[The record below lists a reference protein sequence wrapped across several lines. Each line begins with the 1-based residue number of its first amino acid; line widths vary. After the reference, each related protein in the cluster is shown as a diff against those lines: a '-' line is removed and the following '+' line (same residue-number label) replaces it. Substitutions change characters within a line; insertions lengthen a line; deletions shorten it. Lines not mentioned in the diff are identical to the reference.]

1 MLNSKFCGILIYE
14 LINKNMKLK
23 AVIEIPKGNDRRWH
37 LHYDK
42 TTIIDCGSIIERIPV
57 NGGIM
62 PVAYGYLEGTE
73 NKEENSEEIENID
86 VLVFSKRNFIV
97 GEKVDVEIFG
107 CIKRAD
113 GDHKILASDESVLI
127 EKWTDVSD
135 EERELVLKFFGYNHP
150 IILVEGKTEAE
161 EYVKKSFV

>member
-1 MLNSKFCGILIYE
+1 
-14 LINKNMKLK
+14 MKLK

-37 LHYDK
+37 LNFKRTAIEDF
-42 TTIIDCGSIIERIPV
+42 GPIIERIPV
-57 NGGIM
+57 NDGIM

-73 NKEENSEEIENID
+73 NKEENSEVVENLD

-113 GDHKILASDESVLI
+113 GDHKILATDETVSI
-127 EKWTDVSD
+127 EKWTDVPAG
-135 EERELVLKFFGYNHP
+135 ERELLLKFFGYNHL
-150 IILVEGKTEAE
+150 IISIEGRVETEK
-161 EYVKKSFV
+161 YVKKSQTI

>member
-1 MLNSKFCGILIYE
+1 MRDNIS
-14 LINKNMKLK
+14 MKLK
-23 AVIEIPKGNDRRWH
+23 AVIEIPKGNERRWH
-37 LHYDK
+37 LNFRK
-42 TTIIDCGSIIERIPV
+42 NAIEDFGPIKDRIPV

-73 NKEENSEEIENID
+73 NREENSEVVEEID
-86 VLVFSKRNFIV
+86 VLVFSKRNFAV

-113 GDHKILASDESVLI
+113 GDHKILASDETVSV
-127 EKWTDVSD
+127 EKLTDISA
-135 EERELVLKFFGYNHP
+135 EERDLVLKFFGHNHP
-150 IILVEGKTEAE
+150 IISIEGKVEAE